1 MSALW
6 ISVLSASSTQVIEFW
21 GTLVVQILFFWL
33 PSLLYLSLPTLC
45 PTFSS
50 AHKLQ
55 PKTRLPTVSELHDCL
70 RVVLR
75 NQLISAIVHLGL
87 LSLSS
92 VTGGKPVYDFSPSIP
107 NVTKIFIDVCACLIL
122 REILFYYSH
131 RLLHTPKLYARI
143 HKTHHRFTAPVAL
156 AAQYAHPLE
165 HFLANTLPISIPPMV
180 LRCHVV
186 TFWVFLAL
194 ELLETATVHSGYDFC
209 GWARMHDEHHE
220 RFSVWYGSLGW
231 LDWLHGTTGRKS
243 KHLKTTAM
251 DMREANDPIPS
262 AGPGKKPDI
271 PVASR

>member
-6 ISVLSASSTQVIEFW
+6 LRLLSICSPQVLEFW

-50 AHKLQ
+50 THRLQ
-55 PKTRLPTVSELHDCL
+55 PVTKLPTPSELRDCF

-75 NQLISAIVHLGL
+75 NQLISAIIH
-87 LSLSS
+87 LSLISLS
-92 VTGGKPVYDFSPSIP
+92 YLTGGKPVYDFSPSLP
-107 NVTKIFIDVCACLIL
+107 TVTKIFTDIFACLLL
-122 REILFYYSH
+122 REVLFYYAH
-131 RLLHTPKLYARI
+131 RLLHTPSLYTRI

-165 HFLANTLPISIPPMV
+165 HFLANTLPISIPPMA

-186 TFWVFLAL
+186 TFWAFLAL
-194 ELLETATVHSGYDFC
+194 ELLETSTVHSGYDFL

-231 LDWLHGTTGRKS
+231 LDWVHGTDGRGAKRVQ
-243 KHLKTTAM
+243 KGGM
-251 DMREANDPIPS
+251 
-262 AGPGKKPDI
+262 G
-271 PVASR
+271 